1 MNLSK
6 IKLKECEKI
15 KKDEI
20 DAIQEGFK
28 KTKIEYEVYT
38 IFNHSNLLKLNLSFC
53 DNDKINNNIC
63 SILN

>member
-28 KTKIEYEVYT
+28 KNKNRI
-38 IFNHSNLLKLNLSFC
+38 
-53 DNDKINNNIC
+53 
-63 SILN
+63 